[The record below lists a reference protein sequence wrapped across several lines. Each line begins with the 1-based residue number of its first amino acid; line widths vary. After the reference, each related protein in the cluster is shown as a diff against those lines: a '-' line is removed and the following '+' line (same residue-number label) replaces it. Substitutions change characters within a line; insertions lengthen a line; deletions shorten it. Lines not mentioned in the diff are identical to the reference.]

1 MSLKTREVQ
10 VKAMKKYDELGQWHT
25 MEGDTPEQAVQK
37 LAENGV
43 ISPKPTKRRNTR
55 KHPEKPAEIQTNQ
68 TGGNTEY
75 FPTSDNFSNAAFDA
89 KRFL

>member
-43 ISPKPTKRRNTR
+43 ISPKPTKRRKPR
-55 KHPEKPAEIQTNQ
+55 KHPEQHSHPLWKYGQRAQRKTVP
-68 TGGNTEY
+68 
-75 FPTSDNFSNAAFDA
+75 PDA
-89 KRFL
+89 L